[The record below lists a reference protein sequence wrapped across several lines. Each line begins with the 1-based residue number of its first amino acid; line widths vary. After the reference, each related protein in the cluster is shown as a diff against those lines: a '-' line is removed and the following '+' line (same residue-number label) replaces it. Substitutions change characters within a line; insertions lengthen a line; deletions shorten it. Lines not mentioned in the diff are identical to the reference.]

1 MKWEYHEEE
10 LVMAIVAI
18 TTGEEKTYQRS
29 EWRWVQYFPDWQER
43 REGDIEAAV
52 FRPLGDIL
60 ASLGADGWELVGF
73 TPDVPEN
80 KIGSQTRCTRAV
92 FKRPVD

>member
-18 TTGEEKTYQRS
+18 TTGEEETYQRS

-43 REGDIEAAV
+43 VGEEAV

-60 ASLGADGWELVGF
+60 TSLGADGWELVGF

-80 KIGSQTRCTRAV
+80 KIGSQTRYTRAV